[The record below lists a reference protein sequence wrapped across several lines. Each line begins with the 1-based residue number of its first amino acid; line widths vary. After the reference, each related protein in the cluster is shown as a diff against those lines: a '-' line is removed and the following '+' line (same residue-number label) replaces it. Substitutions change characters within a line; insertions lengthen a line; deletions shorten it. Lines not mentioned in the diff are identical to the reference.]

1 MLEQLRATHHSTTF
15 ANCDAELTIKRQKS
29 ICLMDIIH
37 KIGLDICKAIQNVEQ
52 TFLKYFF
59 EHATIRYS
67 FVMMIHK

>member
-1 MLEQLRATHHSTTF
+1 
-15 ANCDAELTIKRQKS
+15 
-29 ICLMDIIH
+29 MDIIH

-67 FVMMIHK
+67 FVMMIHAWINVQLSEFSNNILYL